1 MFSAHPDFQYGVRW
15 FPNRKIDRAVPFH
28 NFFIRR
34 DLFYRTQESRDDVTR
49 TSWGR
54 CDLSIS
60 YYYISVLYLLFFFLR
75 FTRASI
81 ELAFFAAQI
90 QTWPSRQRHR
100 RCIVI
105 QQPPPRPYQAA
116 VLLLT
121 LVNRWTLM
129 LSTQPLLFY

>member
-60 YYYISVLYLLFFFLR
+60 YYYISVLYLLFFF
-75 FTRASI
+75 S
-81 ELAFFAAQI
+81 
-90 QTWPSRQRHR
+90 
-100 RCIVI
+100 
-105 QQPPPRPYQAA
+105 
-116 VLLLT
+116 VLLG
-121 LVNRWTLM
+121 LVLNWRFLPPKFKLGPPVNVTVAA
-129 LSTQPLLFY
+129 